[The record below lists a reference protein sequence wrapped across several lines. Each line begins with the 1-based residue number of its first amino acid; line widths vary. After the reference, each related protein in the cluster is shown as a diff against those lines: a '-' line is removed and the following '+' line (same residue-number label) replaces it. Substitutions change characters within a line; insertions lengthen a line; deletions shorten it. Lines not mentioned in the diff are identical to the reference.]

1 LLPEFNLTKSI
12 SWKFHVDDQSKVPD
26 TFGMIIGQDLLG
38 KLGVILNFNDKT
50 DTWDFDTIS
59 MKEGSLNS
67 QEAITEIILA
77 ANERQWL
84 IDEFSCSNKILDAEY
99 KPESL
104 EEVIKTV

>member
-1 LLPEFNLTKSI
+1 
-12 SWKFHVDDQSKVPD
+12 
-26 TFGMIIGQDLLG
+26 MIIGRDLLG

-59 MKEGSLNS
+59 MNS

-77 ANERQWL
+77 AHERQWL

-99 KPESL
+99 KPASL